1 MPPPPSPSPPPP
13 TPRSPPPAPPP
24 LPGDVDPTPASP
36 PVTGR
41 AVDGYLARCPVFVDV
56 DGDGLPGRDEPRAT
70 TDRLGGF
77 AVPRTDSWRR
87 GGLPAYVVVAA
98 AGDPDCVDSFTL
110 AAPGMSRLTSA
121 EPVDPTE
128 HDDGGVVMVT
138 PLTTVAAAIAKR
150 RGTTTGDAKAMV
162 NDALGLDA
170 SIDVSR
176 VDPVGAV
183 ADGDGHE
190 LVVATSLVANLVS
203 ALSALLTPACGGD
216 AGQAE
221 TFVLNAVAD
230 LIHDAGTTGGD
241 FRGRRRLLDGHV
253 DLESTRT
260 VSALANDSIEGAVA
274 GGVVGDAINA
284 ISAEAV
290 AAVAEVSVGSARVL
304 RAAAADG
311 AGLRDDPMAV
321 VRSASA
327 VAAVMQ
333 GPGVRGAIAEV
344 AASGG
349 GSNLA
354 NCPGFAALTELS
366 SPGKMAAA
374 VTVAELSLPAIEV
387 ARAPPMPPPPLM
399 PPPPPLMP
407 PPPPDERDS
416 SVEVSSRTSAMY
428 ESSDVV
434 PESKKAPS
442 FGVVVGVVVGAVA
455 SVSCALAACR
465 GRRTGREQRGAY
477 RVDAKG
483 RRVIGGGA
491 SASFIAFDVDRA
503 TQLAASGSPR
513 EGFAR
518 RG

>member
-1 MPPPPSPSPPPP
+1 M
-13 TPRSPPPAPPP
+13 R
-24 LPGDVDPTPASP
+24 
-36 PVTGR
+36 
-41 AVDGYLARCPVFVDV
+41 
-56 DGDGLPGRDEPRAT
+56 GLVHA
-70 TDRLGGF
+70 
-77 AVPRTDSWRR
+77 
-87 GGLPAYVVVAA
+87 
-98 AGDPDCVDSFTL
+98 

-128 HDDGGVVMVT
+128 HDDGGVVVVT
-138 PLTTVAAAIAKR
+138 PLTTVAAALAR
-150 RGTTTGDAKAMV
+150 RRPRRPAQQGCCRG
-162 NDALGLDA
+162 ALGLDA

-183 ADGDGHE
+183 ADGDGPE

-260 VSALANDSIEGAVA
+260 VSALANGSIEGAVA
-274 GGVVGDAINA
+274 GGVVGDVNA
-284 ISAEAV
+284 ISAEAI
-290 AAVAEVSVGSARVL
+290 ASVAEVSVESARVL
-304 RAAAADG
+304 RAAAAEV
-311 AGLRDDPMAV
+311 AGLPDDPMAV

-374 VTVAELSLPAIEV
+374 VTVAELSLPAIGCACAAPPPAPAPTPAPAA
-387 ARAPPMPPPPLM
+387 ARASPGVVI
-399 PPPPPLMP
+399 
-407 PPPPDERDS
+407 R
-416 SVEVSSRTSAMY
+416 RG
-428 ESSDVV
+428 VV
-434 PESKKAPS
+434 PVCRCGS
-442 FGVVVGVVVGAVA
+442 A
-455 SVSCALAACR
+455 SV
-465 GRRTGREQRGAY
+465 RRR
-477 RVDAKG
+477 
-483 RRVIGGGA
+483 
-491 SASFIAFDVDRA
+491 
-503 TQLAASGSPR
+503 
-513 EGFAR
+513 
-518 RG
+518 